1 MRKISCFVNFYN
13 AQMLIPKNRDKIVVE
28 ISELLI
34 NLAYEIEDD
43 VTELARFARQFDPKY
58 KSEKK

>member
-1 MRKISCFVNFYN
+1 
-13 AQMLIPKNRDKIVVE
+13 MLIPKNRDKIVVE

-58 KSEKK
+58 KSEKKL